1 MNPSEKT
8 PGVPKPT
15 SEVPAELRTLHRVLL
30 AVGLFFFVYLVVEG
44 AILVPLLFARYGLH

>member
-15 SEVPAELRTLHRVLL
+15 SEVPDELRTLHRVLL